1 MANVIKPHRGASTY
15 MTTGAGKNVVLAE
28 GELFVEL
35 PDSGFSSGTAKIKI
49 GDGTTAYSNLPFIY
63 DSGGT
68 VTKVK
73 VGTTDYNP
81 TDGIVSLPAY
91 PTSLPASDKT
101 NSYSATGT
109 APVTGTA
116 VAAALG
122 TLDVT
127 GASSISAG
135 KTISAWSE
143 TDGKVSITT
152 QDISITKSQVSDFPT
167 SLPASNTTDTY
178 SATGTVPVSGKA
190 VAAALGTLD
199 VTGDNSVAASKT
211 ISAWSET
218 DGKVSITTQNIS
230 ITKSQVSDFPS
241 LGTAAAKNFTTSV
254 TQNSADLVTS
264 GAVWSAIDNLPEPMV
279 FKGSLGTGGTIT
291 SLPTAAA
298 ANTGYVYKVIT
309 AGTYGSQAAKIGDLF
324 ISDGSSWVYI
334 PSADEPN
341 GTVTSVG
348 ISNGG
353 GISVSG
359 SPITSSGTITISHSD
374 TSSQASVSN
383 SGRTYIQSI
392 TLDTY
397 GHVTAL
403 SSGTETVTNTDRY
416 VNSASFANDDTNSN
430 VKMTLTRAGSD
441 TATVTANIP
450 KVSSSSAGVVPKG
463 AAVSRQSQTT
473 KFLREDGSWAA
484 PSYTTN
490 TDTKVTSAANHYAP
504 AEDTSAKLSADASST
519 TAATW
524 NSTSLVTGVDIKRDA
539 KGHVVGVAVDS
550 IKMPANPNT
559 NTTYTFANGTNGF
572 TVTPSGGSAQTV
584 TVTPSISNNV
594 TGSGTSGYI
603 AKFNGANT
611 ITNGPAFGSATTTYL
626 RNDGTWQT
634 PVDSTKVAKS
644 GDTMT
649 GALNFANGIANTV
662 GDDVKIGDCNKSG
675 CLGVQGANGTTG
687 IMLIKQGATWGATSE
702 SASIVYNHTN
712 KCIDFVFI

>member
-1 MANVIKPHRGASTY
+1 MANVIKPHRGASAY

-152 QDISITKSQVSDFPT
+152 Q
-167 SLPASNTTDTY
+167 
-178 SATGTVPVSGKA
+178 
-190 VAAALGTLD
+190 
-199 VTGDNSVAASKT
+199 
-211 ISAWSET
+211 
-218 DGKVSITTQNIS
+218 NIS
-230 ITKSQVSDFPS
+230 ITKSQISDFPS
-241 LGTAAAKNFTTSV
+241 LGTASAKAYTTSV
-254 TQNSADLVTS
+254 TQNSNDLVTS

-291 SLPTAAA
+291 SLPAAA
-298 ANTGYVYKVIT
+298 ATNTGYVYKVIT
-309 AGTYGSQAAKIGDLF
+309 AGTYGSQAAKVGDLF
-324 ISDGSSWVYI
+324 ISDGSAWVYI
-334 PSADEPN
+334 PSADEPS

-359 SPITSSGTITISHSD
+359 SPITTSGTITISHSD

-441 TATVTANIP
+441 TSTVTANIP

-463 AAVSRQSQTT
+463 AAVSSQSQST

-504 AEDTSAKLSADASST
+504 AEDTSAKLSAYAIST

-649 GALNFANGIANTV
+649 GALNFANGVANTV

-712 KCIDFVFI
+712 KCLDFVFI